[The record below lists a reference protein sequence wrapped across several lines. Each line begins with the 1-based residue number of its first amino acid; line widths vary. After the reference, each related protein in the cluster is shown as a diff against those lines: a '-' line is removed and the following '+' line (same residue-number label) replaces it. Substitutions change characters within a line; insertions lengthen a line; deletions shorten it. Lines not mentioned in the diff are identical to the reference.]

1 MKITKKYFAPAL
13 FLAPWTFANAID
25 LGHDL
30 TLSVNV
36 GAFSNYWSRGVSQT
50 QNDPALQGS
59 LTLSHS
65 SGAYLGVWSSNVDFG
80 SGSKTR
86 QELDYYVGYVWQPNE
101 NFSWDVAYYKYEYPR
116 ESSLNYSEYYTK
128 LTAYGFNV
136 GGWYSDDLYGNQSYL
151 YSFVGY
157 TANLP
162 FESTL
167 DLTYGN
173 VDYKDNYFFS
183 KSGGERDSYNA
194 WIAKLSKSLL
204 GIKWSVAYAD
214 SSLSKSECA
223 SFNGF
228 DDVCSST
235 VIFGAEK
242 TF

>member
-1 MKITKKYFAPAL
+1 M
-13 FLAPWTFANAID
+13 
-25 LGHDL
+25 
-30 TLSVNV
+30 
-36 GAFSNYWSRGVSQT
+36 
-50 QNDPALQGS
+50 
-59 LTLSHS
+59 
-65 SGAYLGVWSSNVDFG
+65 
-80 SGSKTR
+80 
-86 QELDYYVGYVWQPNE
+86 
-101 NFSWDVAYYKYEYPR
+101 
-116 ESSLNYSEYYTK
+116 
-128 LTAYGFNV
+128 
-136 GGWYSDDLYGNQSYL
+136 GGWYSDDLYGDQSYL

-167 DLTYGN
+167 DLTYGK
-173 VDYKDNYFFS
+173 VDYNDHYFFS

-194 WIAKLSKSLL
+194 WIAKLSKSVL

-214 SSLSKSECA
+214 SSLSKSVTA